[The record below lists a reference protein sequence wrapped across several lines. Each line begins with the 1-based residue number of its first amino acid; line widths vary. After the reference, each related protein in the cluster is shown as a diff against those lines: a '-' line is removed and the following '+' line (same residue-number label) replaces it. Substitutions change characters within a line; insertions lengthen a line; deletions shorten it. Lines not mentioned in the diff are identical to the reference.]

1 MATLTSTNPETT
13 SRLGAA
19 GRFLIRGISHDDP
32 LARRALLTAAMLAG
46 GGLVIA
52 SGVIHLRLWQMAYR
66 HISTIGPLFVV
77 QGIAGVLIG
86 AAIIGFRRLHKA
98 AIGAG
103 YMAVSLGGLLVS
115 IKGNLFGFHE
125 SLAAPYA
132 RLSLDIEIAG
142 LLVLTAVAV
151 LVARSG
157 ISDRR
162 AAAPSGAVDTETETG
177 FFPFT

>member
-1 MATLTSTNPETT
+1 
-13 SRLGAA
+13 
-19 GRFLIRGISHDDP
+19 
-32 LARRALLTAAMLAG
+32 MLAG
-46 GGLVIA
+46 GVLVIA